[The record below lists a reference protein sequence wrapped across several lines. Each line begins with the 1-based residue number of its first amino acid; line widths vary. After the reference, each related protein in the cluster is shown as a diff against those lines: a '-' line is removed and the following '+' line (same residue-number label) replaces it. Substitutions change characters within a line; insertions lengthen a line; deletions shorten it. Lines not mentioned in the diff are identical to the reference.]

1 MMEIN
6 RFHFL
11 AIAQAGNPAGENSR
25 YGFQKTT
32 WLDVSAAGGP
42 VLEGR

>member
-11 AIAQAGNPAGENSR
+11 AIAQAGNPAGESFR
-25 YGFQKTT
+25 CGFQKAT
-32 WLDVSAAGGP
+32 WLDVSAAGGL